1 MFKKSNKI
9 ALILTGGGARAA
21 YHVGVLKAIAEIV
34 PKESSNPFKIICG
47 TSAGAINAMCLATHA
62 FNFRKSVQRILSI
75 WANFHVRHVFRDDIP
90 TILYIISQWF
100 LSIIFAGRFRKERY
114 LYLLDRKPLRKLLA
128 KYIQEDDVQY
138 SIDNK
143 HLDALCI
150 TASGYSS
157 HQSVSFFQSVESL
170 QDWSRVQ
177 RVGVKTK
184 ITIDHLMASSA
195 IPFIFSPQKINREH
209 FGDGSMRQ
217 TAPISP
223 ALHLGADKVLVVG
236 NRFEY
241 PENMKRIKEDKV
253 PSIGQIA
260 GHALDSIFLD
270 SLVAD
275 IERVQR
281 INTTV
286 SLIPEEKR
294 FEHGIKLR
302 EVDVLVIS
310 PSEDMGQIA
319 SDYVQELPRTIR
331 FLLTGMGGAKKK
343 ESNLISYL
351 LFEKG
356 YCRRLIDLGYKDAM
370 LEKEKIAKFLDIEKT
385 RLEAP

>member
-1 MFKKSNKI
+1 MAKKAKKI

-34 PKESSNPFKIICG
+34 PKKSANPFQIICG
-47 TSAGAINAMCLATHA
+47 TSAGAINAVGLATHA
-62 FNFRKSVQRILSI
+62 HDFRKAVQRILSI
-75 WANFHVRHVFRDDIP
+75 WVSFHVRHVFRDDLP
-90 TILYIISQWF
+90 TILYIVSQWF
-100 LSIIFAGRFRKERY
+100 FSIVFAGRFRKERY
-114 LYLLDRKPLRKLLA
+114 LYLLDRRPLRKLLE
-128 KYIQEDDVQY
+128 KHIPTNDIQR
-138 SIDNK
+138 SIDNE

-157 HQSVSFFQSVESL
+157 HQSVSFFQGMDSL
-170 QDWSRVQ
+170 QAWSRVQ
-177 RVGVKTK
+177 RIGVKTR
-184 ITIDHLMASSA
+184 INIDHLMASSA
-195 IPFIFSPQKINREH
+195 IPFLFSPQKINREH

-223 ALHLGADKVLVVG
+223 ALHLGAERVLVIG
-236 NRFEY
+236 NRIEQTVSTQ
-241 PENMKRIKEDKV
+241 RIKEDEV

-275 IERVQR
+275 IERVKR
-281 INTTV
+281 INETV

-310 PSEDMGQIA
+310 PSEDMGEIA
-319 SDYVQELPRTIR
+319 SEYVNELPRTIR
-331 FLLTGMGGAKKK
+331 FLLSGIGGAKRK

-351 LFEKG
+351 LFERG
-356 YCRRLIDLGYKDAM
+356 YCRRLIAIGYKDAM
-370 LEKEKIAKFLDIEKT
+370 REKERLIKFLGLNET
-385 RLEAP
+385 RG